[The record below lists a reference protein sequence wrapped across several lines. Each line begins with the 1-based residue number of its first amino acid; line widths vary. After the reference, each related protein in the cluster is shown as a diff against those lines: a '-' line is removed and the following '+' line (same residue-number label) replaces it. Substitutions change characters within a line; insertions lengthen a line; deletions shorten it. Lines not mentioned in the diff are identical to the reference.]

1 MFAGSSAGCARLRRF
16 AGTLRPTAPSS
27 LPEVYLSFYVDG
39 ARLASLSRYT
49 MPLFA
54 ILMRLAAWLSERR
67 LRTLMLVNTGGF
79 VTWHFNA

>member
-1 MFAGSSAGCARLRRF
+1 
-16 AGTLRPTAPSS
+16 
-27 LPEVYLSFYVDG
+27 VYLSFYVDG